1 MKRLALLLISI
12 VLFVG
17 CLPKKP
23 FGELYYIDSM
33 PPEAQVL
40 MLGNVIGQTPLE
52 VELAPGSELTVK
64 LEGYQTESTSTAKA
78 VSHYINIHL
87 KKLYKIK
94 LNYMPEGSEVWE
106 NGQLLGKTPMV
117 AEKVQGHYKLLVR
130 HELHA
135 DLTDEF
141 DVASEGYRMKLLKPT
156 VKYFPQTVCSFSS
169 EPAAAEV
176 EDFRVVG
183 GEITNAPSI
192 IGATPFDKTNAELS
206 KNNGEHI
213 FVFRKQGFAPA
224 ILTGTGSFT
233 AHIKL
238 EPEIKYTPPAGKW
251 FSELDF
257 KSGQLAS
264 PDGSH
269 ILFAEKRDKKFCV
282 VSKKGELEVDILDMK
297 TDYSDVSGAA
307 WADDRFFVV
316 RGKNVDGTMF
326 YMAYDAQMRR
336 KFRIENTN
344 IWHEA
349 QIAGDIEW
357 KQRVPVKQSTIE
369 SFADA
374 RIEVSKTFSVCQF
387 KLFRGRPLDIVVTAD
402 NKFETQKLAGCI
414 EADRQ

>member
-12 VLFVG
+12 ALFVG

-33 PPEAQVL
+33 PPEAHVF
-40 MLGNVIGQTPLE
+40 MLGRIIGQTPLE

-64 LEGYQTESTSTAKA
+64 LDGYQSESTNTTKA
-78 VSHYINIHL
+78 ISHYININL

-106 NGQLLGKTPMV
+106 NGQLLGRTPMV
-117 AEKVQGHYKLLVR
+117 TEKVQGHYKLLIR
-130 HELHA
+130 HEFHA

-141 DVASEGYRMKLLKPT
+141 EVTSEGYRMKLLKPT

-169 EPAAAEV
+169 EPSAEV
-176 EDFRVVG
+176 EDFRVVS
-183 GEITNAPSI
+183 GEITSTPSI
-192 IGATPFDKTNAELS
+192 LGITPFDKTNAELS
-206 KNNGEHI
+206 KNNEEHV

-224 ILTGTGSFT
+224 ILTGIGSFT
-233 AHIKL
+233 ANIKL
-238 EPEIKYTPPAGKW
+238 EPQIKYTLPAGKW
-251 FSELDF
+251 FSELAF

-269 ILFAEKRDKKFCV
+269 ILFAEKRDNKFSII
-282 VSKKGELEVDILDMK
+282 SKKGELEVDILDMK

-316 RGKNVDGTMF
+316 RGKNLDGTML

-336 KFRIENTN
+336 KFRIQNTN

-374 RIEVSKTFSVCQF
+374 RIEVSKNFSVCQF
-387 KLFRGRPLDIVVTAD
+387 RLFKGRQLDIVVTAD
-402 NKFETQKLAGCI
+402 NKFETQKLADCI
-414 EADRQ
+414 EIDRQ